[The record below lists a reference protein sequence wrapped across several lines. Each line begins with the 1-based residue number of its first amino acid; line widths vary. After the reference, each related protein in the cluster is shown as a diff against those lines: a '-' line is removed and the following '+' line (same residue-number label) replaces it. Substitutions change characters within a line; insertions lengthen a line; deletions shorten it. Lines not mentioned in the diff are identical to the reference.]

1 MVEKSEVIR
10 HDIERTRAEMD
21 DTLDAL
27 GYKINVP
34 ARARGWFGRKTD
46 TLTGLCSMGITKA
59 AAATDSMV
67 SRVSG
72 GAPSSGDIQR
82 SASSIKDTAERNP
95 MGLTLAGAAA
105 GFIAGLFAPSTQIE
119 NEKLG
124 PLADDVKSQAID
136 AGHEALEHG
145 KHVAEAAAQSAVDT
159 AKTEAKQ
166 HGEEL
171 SSTLQEKTREV
182 APSSA

>member
-10 HDIERTRAEMD
+10 QDIERTRAELD

-27 GYKINVP
+27 GYKVNVP
-34 ARARGWFGRKTD
+34 ARAKGWLGRKTD
-46 TLTGLCSMGITKA
+46 TLTGLCSTGITKVS
-59 AAATDSMV
+59 AATDSMV
-67 SRVSG
+67 SKVSG
-72 GAPSSGDIQR
+72 GTPSSGDIER
-82 SASSIKDTAERNP
+82 GASSMKDTAERNP
-95 MGLTLAGAAA
+95 LGLTLAAAAA

-136 AGHEALEHG
+136 AGQEALEHG
-145 KHVAEAAAQSAVDT
+145 KQVAQAAAQSAVDT

-171 SSTLQEKTREV
+171 TSTLQEKTREV
-182 APSSA
+182 APSGA